1 METKGLQYVFHGRVR
16 FVEFVVLFF
25 SVSFKYSR
33 EMKKKIQT
41 KFVFTLF
48 DLGKISGYT
57 VGSNKNVKTLNKSKP
72 TC

>member
-33 EMKKKIQT
+33 EMKKK
-41 KFVFTLF
+41 
-48 DLGKISGYT
+48 
-57 VGSNKNVKTLNKSKP
+57 SKP
-72 TC
+72 SLYLPFLIWEKYLATL